1 MNNFLLQQEIEQENS
16 LPVLPPGIA
25 NLFKT
30 LANENITYDVVAKE
44 LERFPAIAIRVV
56 ATANSSWAAPAIP
69 ITSLRDSCARLGSQL
84 VLSMAIALSVS
95 QSFNPSRCPA
105 FESRK
110 FWVSALLTAEAAYF
124 RAKEKTDI
132 CPDTARLAGLLHNIG
147 LLWLAENKPAE
158 VTEAVSISQNENVS
172 FAKTLLE
179 KFDIDVYDVG
189 GYLAASLEL
198 PEAIGTTIASSSLY
212 AKKNHSPES
221 INTNP
226 LITNHHYAQQI
237 AEDVLLLAEAA
248 STDTDENDLNEDGQ
262 NEGSQN
268 KCTLPDSN
276 PHITQLT
283 EKLSSIQSMAQVLFF
298 S

>member
-1 MNNFLLQQEIEQENS
+1 MNNFLLQQEIEQENN

-30 LANENITYDVVAKE
+30 LANENITYDIVAKE

-110 FWVSALLTAEAAYF
+110 FWVSALLTAEAAYL
-124 RAKEKTDI
+124 RAKEISAKEKIDI

-147 LLWLAENKPAE
+147 LLWLAENKPTE
-158 VTEAVSISQNENVS
+158 VTEAVSISRNENVS
-172 FAKTLLE
+172 FAETLLE

-198 PEAIGTTIASSSLY
+198 PEAIGTTIASSRLY
-212 AKKNHSPES
+212 AKKDHSPES

-226 LITNHHYAQQI
+226 LIINHHYAQ
-237 AEDVLLLAEAA
+237 LLTCYYL
-248 STDTDENDLNEDGQ
+248 LKPQ
-262 NEGSQN
+262 
-268 KCTLPDSN
+268 TL
-276 PHITQLT
+276 ILMKTT
-283 EKLSSIQSMAQVLFF
+283 E
-298 S
+298 